1 MPNGAIGVKHRGG
14 ADEAAP
20 VGVVVAGVEVVHTRF
35 GIKVITAITERIVLP
50 QSVRHRPRDA
60 DVATPSIVGIADN
73 QRARGIKDSQNVAED
88 VFIIVIILP
97 VPVQPDGG
105 TVLVVVIIELM
116 GYGAVFVLAGFCDDG
131 AAVQDVVHRIRN
143 HARILNN
150 LIGAARRVPGTST
163 LCNLR

>member
-35 GIKVITAITERIVLP
+35 GIKVITAITERIVLTEG
-50 QSVRHRPRDA
+50 VRHRPRDV

-88 VFIIVIILP
+88 VLVIVIILP
-97 VPVQPDGG
+97 VPVQ
-105 TVLVVVIIELM
+105 
-116 GYGAVFVLAGFCDDG
+116 ADG
-131 AAVQDVVHRIRN
+131 A
-143 HARILNN
+143 
-150 LIGAARRVPGTST
+150 PFSS
-163 LCNLR
+163 